1 MLDKHAIAEI
11 ARIGTALHF
20 ACANGNHITAE
31 KLHEEMRGLLDD
43 TQASIE
49 NAAEDERIELNRED
63 DLHERIER
71 SYVRAGVA

>member
-1 MLDKHAIAEI
+1 MIDMHQTAEI

-31 KLHEEMRGLLDD
+31 KLHDELRGLLDD
-43 TQASIE
+43 TCAAIE

>member
-1 MLDKHAIAEI
+1 MIDMHQTAEI

-31 KLHEEMRGLLDD
+31 RLHEELCGLLDD
-43 TQASIE
+43 TQNSIE

>member
-1 MLDKHAIAEI
+1 MIDMHQTAEI

-20 ACANGNHITAE
+20 ACANGEHITAE
-31 KLHEEMRGLLDD
+31 RLHDELRGLLDD
-43 TQASIE
+43 TQNSIE

-63 DLHERIER
+63 DEHERIER